1 MNINYQALN
10 KETNKDKYLIPGVD
24 ELLDESHGSTIFSNM
39 DLRSGDNQIKMR
51 EKDIPKTAF
60 YTHEG
65 L

>member
-10 KETNKDKYLIPGVD
+10 KETNKDKYLIPEVD
-24 ELLDESHGSTIFSNM
+24 ELLDESHVSTIFSKM
-39 DLRSGDNQIKMR
+39 DLQSGDNQIKMR